1 LNKINCLMT
10 CSIGQN
16 YVEAEDVNV
25 IGVGDLMAGDII
37 LKCGRTTGTTRG
49 MVSQVSLII
58 WEDGV
63 STSEIA
69 VVAYPNNNE
78 FFGNKGDSGALA
90 VRFTATNSVEAVGLL
105 VGKSSTPIWAAVT
118 PIRAIMDRISTR
130 LGVSLELALC

>member
-1 LNKINCLMT
+1 MT
-10 CSIGQN
+10 YSIGQN

-37 LKCGRTTGTTRG
+37 LKSGRTTGTTRG
-49 MVSQVSLII
+49 MVSQVSVII

-69 VVAYPNNNE
+69 VVAYPNSNE
-78 FFGNKGDSGALA
+78 FFGNKGDSGAL
-90 VRFTATNSVEAVGLL
+90 VFRFTATNSVEAVGLL
-105 VGKSSTPIWAAVT
+105 VGKSSTPIWTAVT
-118 PIRAIMDRISTR
+118 PIRGIMDRISAR